1 LEEFHSFLAPASSL
15 TKKKLADYTKSQLQ
29 EMAAR
34 RDILGLLRLLV
45 ERNPGHKTNI
55 LVRNKELQVKKWA
68 DKLLN
73 NLANIEASWM
83 YDPEG
88 ENDPAVRLRLEEK
101 AAAYLLI
108 AEKKD
113 RISRVWGAGA
123 KAGQA
128 VLDPLGTADFVS
140 DCAQA
145 EGLTANTIAIALV
158 DADENEAEG
167 IGFAQIGRPGKK
179 GYLALTGVASHYPYE
194 VNEDMIAAGKIP
206 YTIYLKRDEVE
217 IYREL
222 GEQGQRALAAKLR
235 QLLPEESA
243 GAESV
248 IKEREA
254 DVLMV
259 KRLFKNKLIH
269 CFLHI
274 EDYTNDYRDL
284 KKILLYG
291 KELGFDNTL
300 RSLDYQTDLTIM
312 EMADQYCRE
321 KLKVRFAWVLKATF
335 CGNNVLRDLLKK
347 EIKRLEK
354 KTVKKEALTNI
365 YLLLRA
371 VEICSRENK
380 FKRDLNKMVAASL
393 LAGPDLSVRTQ
404 GAATKKG
411 KSSGKLGSF
420 LIWLGNKT
428 GLLPFFDKLFPRK
441 HKRYFE
447 VCCGSG
453 EVYLHRRPPRA
464 VLNDASRQLINI
476 YSALR
481 DEPEKV
487 LRYLEEYL
495 RGYMYTPSGR
505 LTTEKQKKD
514 YYYHVRALP
523 WIRRRRKPKEY
534 SRLKKG
540 YFPIPRTRAQ
550 RAAE

>member
-1 LEEFHSFLAPASSL
+1 MNNTHNRIVLSIFITLVIFLQCVVGESYRLEEFHSFLAPASSL

-411 KSSGKLGSF
+411 KSSGS
-420 LIWLGNKT
+420 
-428 GLLPFFDKLFPRK
+428 
-441 HKRYFE
+441 
-447 VCCGSG
+447 
-453 EVYLHRRPPRA
+453 
-464 VLNDASRQLINI
+464 
-476 YSALR
+476 
-481 DEPEKV
+481 
-487 LRYLEEYL
+487 
-495 RGYMYTPSGR
+495 
-505 LTTEKQKKD
+505 
-514 YYYHVRALP
+514 
-523 WIRRRRKPKEY
+523 
-534 SRLKKG
+534 
-540 YFPIPRTRAQ
+540 
-550 RAAE
+550 